1 MISNKTIPW
10 FVVLLTVVTTAIG
23 LMGFA
28 SVFPLLNLW
37 VRDLGISHT
46 QGGLLS
52 GLWYLPGLLVALP
65 SGWLFDR
72 YQTKR
77 ILLLCWSF
85 IVAGIAVMAC
95 APSFWA
101 LCAGRLIFSTGMN
114 AHMVGAPK
122 LVSTWFA
129 GRKEAGLVMGLYTM
143 SFPIGVFSSLN
154 VLGRIGADQ
163 GWRPAM
169 YVLAGITVVGF
180 LLLFLI
186 PSASPRH
193 AAETSAARVRFRPLQ
208 LGWAVWVLALG
219 YFGYSIGTEA
229 YLTFTPDYLA
239 QRGYALAAASATVG
253 SYAWASFFLKPVFS
267 SFLKRSNAP
276 VFVLAASAL
285 AILSIA
291 LLLSG
296 GLSPV
301 VPSLILGVSLA
312 LGMPALYALP
322 AFLFSQEKSGQ
333 AYGLYQLFYSFGFI
347 AQPLIGYAI
356 DRAGGYTSG
365 YLVMIAY
372 CVLGFVCLLPFIRR
386 RSEGQS
392 QAANTFNTSQGGIN
406 AA

>member
-1 MISNKTIPW
+1 MTSKKTTPW

-23 LMGFA
+23 MMGFA

-52 GLWYLPGLLVALP
+52 GFWYLPGMLVALP

-72 YQTKR
+72 YRIQR
-77 ILLLCWSF
+77 ILLLCWVF
-85 IVAGIAVMAC
+85 IVVGIAVMAV
-95 APSFWA
+95 APNFWM

-122 LVSTWFA
+122 LVSTWFE

-154 VLGRIGADQ
+154 VLGRIGNDH

-169 YVLAGITVVGF
+169 YALAGITMAGF

-186 PSASPRH
+186 PSASPRL
-193 AAETSAARVRFRPLQ
+193 AQADAVRVRFQPLQ
-208 LGWAVWVLALG
+208 LGRAAWVLSLG

-239 QRGYALAAASATVG
+239 RHGYTLAAASATVG
-253 SYAWASFFLKPVFS
+253 SYAWASFFLKPIFS
-267 SFLKRSNAP
+267 SFLKRNNAP
-276 VFVLAASAL
+276 VFVLAASVL
-285 AILSIA
+285 AILSIV
-291 LLLSG
+291 LLLSASTSG
-296 GLSPV
+296 MSPV
-301 VPSLILGVSLA
+301 VPSLVLGVSLA
-312 LGMPALYALP
+312 LGMPSLYALP
-322 AFLFSQEKSGQ
+322 AFLVGHEKSGQ
-333 AYGLYQLFYSFGFI
+333 VYGLYQLFYSLGFF
-347 AQPLIGYAI
+347 AQPLVGYAI
-356 DRAGGYTSG
+356 DKAGGYASG

-372 CVLGFVCLLPFIRR
+372 CVLGLLCILPFIRR
-386 RSEGQS
+386 NSEWRKSADQP
-392 QAANTFNTSQGGIN
+392 QVAEV
-406 AA
+406 

>member
-1 MISNKTIPW
+1 VTSKKTMPW
-10 FVVLLTVVTTAIG
+10 FVVLLTVATTAIG
-23 LMGFA
+23 MMGFA

-52 GLWYLPGLLVALP
+52 GFWYLPGMLVALP

-72 YQTKR
+72 YPARR
-77 ILLLCWSF
+77 ILLLCWVF
-85 IVAGIAVMAC
+85 IVVGIAVMAG
-95 APSFWA
+95 APNFWT

-122 LVSTWFA
+122 LVSSWFA
-129 GRKEAGLVMGLYTM
+129 GRKEAGLAMGLYTM

-169 YVLAGITVVGF
+169 YVMAGITAIGF

-186 PSASPRH
+186 PSAAPRV
-193 AAETSAARVRFRPLQ
+193 AAETDAPRARFQPLQ
-208 LGWAVWVLALG
+208 LGWAVWVLSLG
-219 YFGYSIGTEA
+219 YFGYSVGTEA

-239 QRGYALAAASATVG
+239 QRGYPLAAASATVG

-267 SFLKRSNAP
+267 SFLKRRNAP
-276 VFVLAASAL
+276 LFALAACVL

-296 GLSPV
+296 GMSPV
-301 VPSLILGVSLA
+301 VPSVVLGVSLA
-312 LGMPALYALP
+312 LGMPSLYALP

-333 AYGLYQLFYSFGFI
+333 VYGLYQLFYSLGFF
-347 AQPLIGYAI
+347 AQPLVGYAI

-372 CVLGFVCLLPFIRR
+372 CLLGLVCLLPFIRH

-392 QAANTFNTSQGGIN
+392 SAAEMETSL
-406 AA
+406 AESK